1 MRCSW
6 ARGVSLSVLSVAS
19 VASAQRPPDRGE
31 SLVLALEPLILRT
44 PREQPHL
51 TIAGTFGA
59 LEHGTTGTLAA
70 YGYDRGA
77 AMSLGL
83 NARLV
88 FPLEGCRCMTHGVDA
103 SVLWS
108 NGTTLGAGGA
118 SAWERGI
125 IDLGYAFR
133 VELPCMR
140 RGTRRWWVTG
150 TVGVSGQRRRRGPR
164 RRRRGRHRR
173 AQRAHPRGPAL
184 RPRRPRL
191 ALRRRPGG
199 RLRQDRWWASAS
211 TCATCAAS
219 TPTRPA
225 PSSSAPTSGW
235 ASTWGSDLPSPE
247 RWALGRRGVLR
258 PGLPGGVSVSRGGGD
273 VGARAAGGAAT
284 ARAAGAARGARRP
297 TPPWGPS
304 ADPAR

>member
-108 NGTTLGAGGA
+108 NGTTLGAGG
-118 SAWERGI
+118 
-125 IDLGYAFR
+125 
-133 VELPCMR
+133 
-140 RGTRRWWVTG
+140 
-150 TVGVSGQRRRRGPR
+150 
-164 RRRRGRHRR
+164 
-173 AQRAHPRGPAL
+173 
-184 RPRRPRL
+184 
-191 ALRRRPGG
+191 
-199 RLRQDRWWASAS
+199 
-211 TCATCAAS
+211 
-219 TPTRPA
+219 
-225 PSSSAPTSGW
+225 
-235 ASTWGSDLPSPE
+235 
-247 RWALGRRGVLR
+247 LR
-258 PGLPGGVSVSRGGGD
+258 PGSAGSSTSGTPSASSCP
-273 VGARAAGGAAT
+273 ACAAAPAAGG
-284 ARAAGAARGARRP
+284 
-297 TPPWGPS
+297 
-304 ADPAR
+304 